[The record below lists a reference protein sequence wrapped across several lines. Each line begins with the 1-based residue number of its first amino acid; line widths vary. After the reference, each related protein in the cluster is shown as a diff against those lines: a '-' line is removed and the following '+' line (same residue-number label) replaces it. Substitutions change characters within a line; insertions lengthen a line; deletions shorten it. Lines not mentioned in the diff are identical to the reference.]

1 MSKIYNRDKLEN
13 IKKNLELNFTKSI
26 ELYQKCIEEDQDGLI
41 IQPPIKW
48 LYDQDMMR
56 NNWSKFKNTK
66 DAEFLTSSYR
76 KYASFMYNS
85 YPEGFGNIISQKIK
99 DVVYVNEAEV
109 FYDLTEDIKLITNK
123 CFSCYKEV
131 YNIKV
136 CSVCH
141 IAKYC
146 SKECQTKDWI
156 FHRVSCNIKLE
167 KYEEP
172 LNVSGSLGTISKPL
186 EIDKNVEVPEIQNLS

>member
-1 MSKIYNRDKLEN
+1 MSKIYNQEKLEN
-13 IKKNLELNFTKSI
+13 IKKNLELNFTKSK
-26 ELYQKCIEEDQDGLI
+26 ELYQKCFEEDQDGLI
-41 IQPPIKW
+41 IHPPSKW
-48 LYDQDMMR
+48 LYEQDTMR

-76 KYASFMYNS
+76 KYSSFMYNS
-85 YPEGFGNIISQKIK
+85 YPEGFGNVIAYNIR
-99 DVVYVNEAEV
+99 DTLDVNEAEV

-131 YNIKV
+131 DNIKV
-136 CSVCH
+136 CAVCH

-156 FHRVSCNIKLE
+156 FHRVSCNVQLE
-167 KYEEP
+167 KHEEP
-172 LNVSGSLGTISKPL
+172 LSVSGSLGTISKSL
-186 EIDKNVEVPEIQNLS
+186 ENDENDKIPEIQNL